1 MKTMAIIRLIPV
13 LLLSSYHVNAEV
25 PLSEFFPFG
34 DQDGDSV
41 LPPNDDRFSD
51 VQIIGL
57 NFTFFFEKHRKL
69 YVCIFI

>member
-1 MKTMAIIRLIPV
+1 MAIIRLIPV

-57 NFTFFFEKHRKL
+57 NFTFFLEKHRKL

>member
-1 MKTMAIIRLIPV
+1 MAIIRLIPV

>member
-1 MKTMAIIRLIPV
+1 VKTLAIIRLIPV

>member
-1 MKTMAIIRLIPV
+1 MAIIRLIPV

-57 NFTFFFEKHRKL
+57 NFIVFFEKHRKL

>member
-1 MKTMAIIRLIPV
+1 MAIIRLIPL
-13 LLLSSYHVNAEV
+13 LLLSCYHVNAEV

-41 LPPNDDRFSD
+41 LPPNDDSFSD

-57 NFTFFFEKHRKL
+57 NFTFFFENHTKL